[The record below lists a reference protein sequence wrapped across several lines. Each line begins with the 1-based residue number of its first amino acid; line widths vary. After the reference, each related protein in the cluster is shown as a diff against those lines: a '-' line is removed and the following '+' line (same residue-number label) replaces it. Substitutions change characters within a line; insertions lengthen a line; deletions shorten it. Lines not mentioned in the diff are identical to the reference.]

1 MNNPNSRRVVLD
13 TNQIIAAGSR
23 WLMSAPPC
31 PSTPVQ
37 RFVWNVI
44 CHHTGLY
51 SSDIAGEYLE
61 KLIDCKHPRERI
73 VEYIG
78 CILGAFELVAVTLK
92 TCLHP
97 PSDPDDTKFIL
108 CAVEGKA
115 DCLVTDD
122 NHLLVL
128 KDFYERPIIG
138 KKEELE
144 AYLL

>member
-1 MNNPNSRRVVLD
+1 VVLD
-13 TNQIIAAGSR
+13 TNQIIAAGSG

-31 PSTPVQ
+31 PVTAGQ
-37 RFVWNVI
+37 RLVWNVI
-44 CHHTGLY
+44 RNHVGLY
-51 SSDIAGEYLE
+51 SSDIAGEYLA
-61 KLIDCKHPRERI
+61 KLIDRKHPRQRI

-78 CILGAFELVAVTLK
+78 CILEAFELVIVTLEA
-92 TCLHP
+92 CSHP
-97 PSDPDDTKFIL
+97 PCDPDDTKFIL